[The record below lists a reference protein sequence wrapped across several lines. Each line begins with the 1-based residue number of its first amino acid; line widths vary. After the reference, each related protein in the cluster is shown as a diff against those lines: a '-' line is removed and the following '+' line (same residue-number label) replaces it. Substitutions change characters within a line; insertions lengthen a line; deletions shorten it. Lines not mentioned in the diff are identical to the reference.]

1 MSVIIPS
8 YNTAQYIGEAL
19 DSVFAQSFKDYEVI
33 VINDGSP
40 DSLELERVLQPYS
53 TRIRYLKKENGGLA
67 SARNAGI
74 RVSRGE
80 LLVMF
85 DSDDIWLP
93 GYLEKQVAAITAS
106 PDIAVSYTNAT
117 LFGDSPLAGKD
128 FMSLFPSEGEVT
140 FFSMLEEKVHVMGTS
155 MVRRNVIMEAGLYD
169 EKLRSSEDFELWL
182 RVAHKGW
189 KFVYTREPLFLYRRR
204 EGCLS
209 LDQMTF
215 WKNLQIV
222 MDKIERTLEMSSEER
237 ALFMQRRRHMKA
249 MLDLHEGKEAFA
261 KRNFPRAIESL
272 SQANT
277 FFSSPKLTIVLRML
291 QLAPQL
297 VFSISDARDRLMY
310 RKTKT

>member
-261 KRNFPRAIESL
+261 KRNFPQAIESL